1 MLGNT
6 IFNKSNEIRNN
17 HLISQIVHYNVID
30 FDVSLKYIYNIRCK
44 NLISPLQ
51 Y

>member
-17 HLISQIVHYNVID
+17 HLISQIFHYNIID
-30 FDVSLKYIYNIRCK
+30 FDVKLENYI
-44 NLISPLQ
+44 
-51 Y
+51 